1 MSFRLPWKYQG
12 STSFL
17 KPIPLVLPQPWSW
30 AQGYGH
36 MSQHH
41 QPFDKG
47 ISTLVLGLMFLEF
60 KKFLNK
66 HFFGIVKLESDSFVF
81 AKLPFH
87 CWM

>member
-1 MSFRLPWKYQG
+1 
-12 STSFL
+12 
-17 KPIPLVLPQPWSW
+17 
-30 AQGYGH
+30 

-87 CWM
+87 C